1 MNINRVHS
9 KLISGT
15 SSIITRIVKWF
26 SCGGLILYMRNDAA
40 GIKLLRNVNQC
51 KVVAS
56 RVVMVT
62 VSSGFSLLVVLSVSV
77 QHLSRITCHSCGIW
91 LMITWVCWDLS
102 LPPTLCYACGL
113 SLSVEVCFHIGC
125 YVCAEVGTKS
135 SFIAQLNISNSFVV
149 SFLLMFLLKF

>member
-77 QHLSRITCHSCGIW
+77 RHLSRITCHSCGI
-91 LMITWVCWDLS
+91 
-102 LPPTLCYACGL
+102 
-113 SLSVEVCFHIGC
+113 
-125 YVCAEVGTKS
+125 
-135 SFIAQLNISNSFVV
+135 
-149 SFLLMFLLKF
+149 